1 MTTEPDR
8 LAIPGYDEVWRLEC
22 ADALAFV
29 SLHAVIQGRSFGG
42 VRIRE
47 YASENDALA
56 DALAL
61 SRAMSRK
68 VALAGIAGGGGKSV
82 LMVPRKDRA
91 EAVKRLG
98 EFVES
103 LGGRYFCGPDYGFT
117 EADGAVMRGVTRF
130 IAQEDLSDATARG
143 VEAAMRAACE
153 PRVVVVQG
161 LGAVGMPLAERLR
174 ASGVRV
180 IASDVRAFEGFERVD
195 PDDVYDLPCDVFAP
209 CAIGGVLDSRTI
221 PRLRCGVV
229 CGAANNPLA
238 SEDDAERL
246 RLRGVTYVP
255 DIIANVGATV
265 QGASTAIGEFHLIEG
280 RLAAIGQIVR
290 DVLARASREA
300 RSPHHVAVSLAD
312 ERIEALRK
320 HGATR

>member
-1 MTTEPDR
+1 MKPDR
-8 LAIPGYDEVWRLEC
+8 LSIPGYDEVWRLDC
-22 ADALAFV
+22 AGAVAFV

-47 YASENDALA
+47 YPSENEALA

-68 VALAGIAGGGGKSV
+68 VVLAGIQGGGGKSV
-82 LMVPRKDRA
+82 LVAPRGDRA
-91 EAVKRLG
+91 AAMKVLG

-117 EADGAVMRGVTRF
+117 EADGAVMKGVTRF

-143 VEAAMRAACE
+143 VETAMRAACE

-161 LGAVGMPLAERLR
+161 LGSVGRPLAERLR

-180 IASDVRAFEGFERVD
+180 LASDVRPFEGFERIE
-195 PDDVYDLPCDVFAP
+195 PDGVYDVPCDVFAP
-209 CAIGGVLDSRTI
+209 CAVGGVLDARTI
-221 PRLRCGVV
+221 PRLRCRVV

-238 SEDDAERL
+238 TEDDAERL
-246 RLRGVTYVP
+246 RLRGITYVP
-255 DIIANVGATV
+255 DIIANVGATI
-265 QGASTAIGEFHLIEG
+265 QGASTAIGEAHLVEE
-280 RLAAIGQIVR
+280 RLAAIGPLVR
-290 DVLARASREA
+290 DVLARAFREG

-312 ERIEALRK
+312 ERLATVRK
-320 HGATR
+320 AAPSH

>member
-1 MTTEPDR
+1 MKPDR
-8 LAIPGYDEVWRLEC
+8 LTIPGFDEVWRLDC
-22 ADALAFV
+22 AGAVAFV
-29 SLHAVIQGRSFGG
+29 SLHAVLQGRAFGG

-47 YASENDALA
+47 YSSENDALA

-82 LMVPRKDRA
+82 LVAPRGDRA
-91 EAVKRLG
+91 KAVRALG

-103 LGGRYFCGPDYGFT
+103 LAGRYFCGPDYGFT
-117 EADGAVMRGVTRF
+117 EADGAVMKGATRF

-143 VEAAMRAACE
+143 VETAMRAACD

-161 LGAVGMPLAERLR
+161 LGAVGRPLAERLR

-180 IASDVRAFEGFERVD
+180 IASDVRPFEGFGRVT
-195 PDDVYDLPCDVFAP
+195 PEAVYDVPCDVFAP
-209 CAIGGVLDSRTI
+209 CAIGGVLDASTI
-221 PRLRCGVV
+221 PRLRCSVV

-246 RLRGVTYVP
+246 RLRGITYVP
-255 DIIANVGATV
+255 DFIANVGATI
-265 QGASTAIGEFHLIEG
+265 QGASTAVGEAHLIGE
-280 RLAAIGQIVR
+280 RLAAIGPLVR
-290 DVLARASREA
+290 DVLARAVHEG
-300 RSPHHVAVSLAD
+300 RSPHPVAVSLAD
-312 ERIEALRK
+312 ERIARLRRDP
-320 HGATR
+320 ASP